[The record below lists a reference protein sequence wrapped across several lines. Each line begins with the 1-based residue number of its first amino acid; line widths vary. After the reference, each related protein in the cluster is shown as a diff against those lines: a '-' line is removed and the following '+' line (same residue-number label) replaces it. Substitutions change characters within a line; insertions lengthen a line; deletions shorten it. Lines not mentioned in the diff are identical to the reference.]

1 MRSLG
6 LRVSPSPSRSWK
18 TLILPCINPVAN
30 KPERKP
36 NHVVENDRRTSAAR
50 ASFRVS
56 PRTLAAHE
64 AAFSLLR
71 IKKVYFHFVVSLEFE
86 LISIDSIP
94 VRICWSRRSIQS
106 AQSYEVR
113 HSVLVY

>member
-1 MRSLG
+1 MRRLG
-6 LRVSPSPSRSWK
+6 LRRSPSPSRSLK

-36 NHVVENDRRTSAAR
+36 NHVVENDRRTSARR

-64 AAFSLLR
+64 AAFSPLR
-71 IKKVYFHFVVSLEFE
+71 IKVYFHFIVSLEFE